1 MQSLSGRSDLTKALG
16 DISSIRQQMARATEF
31 RGYGPLTLALT
42 GVLALLAALAQA
54 VWLPYPEI
62 HPVRYLSIW
71 LATAILSAALIGT
84 EMYERTCRIH
94 SGMADEMIH
103 MAVEQFLPCAGAG
116 ALLTLVIVRYAP
128 DEVWM
133 LAGLWQIVYALGV
146 FSACR
151 FLPRKIVSAGAW
163 YLLTGLVCIAFAST
177 RGLSPWAMAVPFGIG
192 QSLIAAILFRASKE
206 AGDEN

>member
-1 MQSLSGRSDLTKALG
+1 MQSLSERSDLTKALG

-84 EMYERTCRIH
+84 EMYERTRRIH

-103 MAVEQFLPCAGAG
+103 MAVEQFLPALGAG
-116 ALLTLVIVRYAP
+116 
-128 DEVWM
+128 VW
-133 LAGLWQIVYALGV
+133 AKQQSVA
-146 FSACR
+146 
-151 FLPRKIVSAGAW
+151 VSANCSRK
-163 YLLTGLVCIAFAST
+163 LRRLT
-177 RGLSPWAMAVPFGIG
+177 
-192 QSLIAAILFRASKE
+192 AAAAAPLRSMIECRS
-206 AGDEN
+206 G